1 VTKYLNHQI
10 SATSVKHKV
19 KTVDK
24 YRNRRNINTND
35 NNNDECIN
43 RSRRKNL
50 EFLLEELEV
59 DVEDDNNNDDVDD
72 DEINSHHG
80 NSTNDN
86 SVKINSHLDNEIIIM
101 KAIGTARIKSET
113 ILVQLDNDDTH
124 DDDND
129 DNVNDDCDDKNRKI
143 GIDDV
148 DNNVDKFNRT
158 VMDESSYIINQHHRR
173 NEYHY
178 DKVVDDDGC
187 DIVVDSPVEGNYK
200 YVGIVVDDI
209 YNNNDHSIDMNAV
222 DDHDN
227 EEVPLGR
234 EASVMTLIDIKLSDG
249 VVGTIAVK
257 RDSKPMVS
265 MLLQYLYT

>member
-1 VTKYLNHQI
+1 MTKYLNHQI
-10 SATSVKHKV
+10 SATRVTHKV

-24 YRNRRNINTND
+24 YRNRQNINTND
-35 NNNDECIN
+35 NNNDECMN
-43 RSRRKNL
+43 RSRRKKL

-59 DVEDDNNNDDVDD
+59 DAEVNNNDDDDD
-72 DEINSHHG
+72 DEINSHHDK
-80 NSTNDN
+80 SSNDN

-101 KAIGTARIKSET
+101 KAMGTARNISET
-113 ILVQLDNDDTH
+113 ILAQLDNDDSH

-129 DNVNDDCDDKNRKI
+129 DNANDDCDDKSRKI
-143 GIDDV
+143 GSDVV
-148 DNNVDKFNRT
+148 DNNLDKFNRT
-158 VMDESSYIINQHHRR
+158 VIDESSYIINQHHRR
-173 NEYHY
+173 NEYHH
-178 DKVVDDDGC
+178 DKVIDDDCC

-265 MLLQYLYT
+265 TLLQYLYT

>member
-1 VTKYLNHQI
+1 MTKYLNHQI
-10 SATSVKHKV
+10 SATRVTHKV

-35 NNNDECIN
+35 YNNDECIN

-59 DVEDDNNNDDVDD
+59 DAEADNNDDDDDD
-72 DEINSHHG
+72 DEINSYHDS
-80 NSTNDN
+80 STNDK

-101 KAIGTARIKSET
+101 KAMEAARNISET

-129 DNVNDDCDDKNRKI
+129 NVNDDCDDKSRKI
-143 GIDDV
+143 GSDDD

-173 NEYHY
+173 NEYHH
-178 DKVVDDDGC
+178 DKIVDDCC
-187 DIVVDSPVEGNYK
+187 DIVVDSPVEGDYE
-200 YVGIVVDDI
+200 YVGIVDDDI
-209 YNNNDHSIDMNAV
+209 YNNNDHSIDVNAV